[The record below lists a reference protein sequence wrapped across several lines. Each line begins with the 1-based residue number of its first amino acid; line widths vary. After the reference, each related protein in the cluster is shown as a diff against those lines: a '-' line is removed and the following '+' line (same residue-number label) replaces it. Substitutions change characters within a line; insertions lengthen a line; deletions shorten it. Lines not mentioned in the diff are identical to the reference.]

1 MQVVVG
7 AMLLL
12 TLVDAEIELVPDE
25 IATHQAI
32 IRRAKGRR
40 VDPSEMLLDSNLD
53 HRAMASLQDGARR
66 GRPDIAH
73 ICLLAALDS
82 IPSREGRMRVYVHTR
97 HDIVMEFDPKTRIP
111 RSQNR
116 FYGLLEKLLSEG
128 KGTELITVSRMS
140 IRQLQK
146 QLAPDLSLGF
156 SRRGESGD
164 LRSMLSGE
172 RKTMA
177 MVGGFPSGYFRSPV
191 GEIARIVRCYDEPL
205 DAWTVVNEIICA
217 YRWGPVG

>member
-1 MQVVVG
+1 
-7 AMLLL
+7 MLFL
-12 TLVDAEIELVPDE
+12 TIVDAEIELVPEE
-25 IATHQAI
+25 IATHEVI
-32 IRRAKGRR
+32 IRRAKRRR
-40 VDPSEMLLDSNLD
+40 VDPTEMLLDSNMD
-53 HRAMASLQDGARR
+53 HRGMARLQDGTRR
-66 GRPDIAH
+66 GRPDITH
-73 ICLLAALDS
+73 VCLLNALDS
-82 IPSREGRMRVYVHTR
+82 IPCREGRMGVYVHTR
-97 HDIVMEFDPKTRIP
+97 QDIVMGFDPKTRIP

-140 IRQLQK
+140 VRQLQK

-156 SRRGESGD
+156 SRKGERVD

-172 RKTMA
+172 GKIMA

-191 GEIARIVRCYDEPL
+191 EDIARVVRCHDQPV

-217 YRWGPVG
+217 YRWGQVG